1 MKRKSFICGAL
12 VMALLCGCGKD
23 AVTVP
28 AGQENSSAT
37 ESTENAIYE
46 DNADKEA
53 DSTSS
58 DENTDNT
65 DDKTEEA
72 DPTSEQEDDVALKDL
87 CSDFFTLGVGINGST
102 LENQT
107 LNIPEYM
114 ELSKKHFNSCTMTNL
129 MKSCYIL
136 DQFASQ
142 DNLKNGNSEPAL
154 NFASIDPTLKWCR
167 ENGMKMRGHTLVWHT
182 QAPGWFFRENYTDDG
197 EYVDKET
204 MLARMESYIRQLL
217 THVQEEYPDVVYCWD
232 VVNEAVDPESADPDS
247 DFKCRTKCGQDPNP
261 WYDTIGPDYV
271 EMAFTYARKYVADGV
286 KLFYND
292 YNTYQAPKT
301 EGIYTLCESLKEKGL
316 IDGIGM
322 QGYWGIDYPPTKDIR
337 NAIKKFSEL
346 GLEIQVTELSVGVDK
361 ETEAMFLKQADK
373 YEQYFKL
380 LYEMDSDNGGPANI
394 TNVTLFGLVDHYREG
409 DTTNSRIFDEN
420 YQPKPAFYKIKGVMQ
435 ENAKAQADGEESDK
449 DNTSAQAE
457 DVCTKVFCTAN
468 ASEGNAEI
476 QNGNIPAPTRVG
488 EEKWV
493 TMVSIKEFERD
504 GKKIYGELYR
514 PVGEGK
520 FPAMII
526 CHGFNA
532 NSAPERGLAKMY
544 AEAGVVTYIFD
555 FIGGGKNSKSD
566 GTMTDMSVLTEA
578 ADLNVVFDGIRALDY
593 VDENRMFVSGES
605 QGGFMAT
612 YFAGTRPD
620 DVKGLVAFYPAYV
633 LQNDAFRLISFLV
646 DIPETVD
653 FLGATVSRKYI
664 EDLMSFDIYDLMTN
678 FNGKVLIVHGTA
690 DDIAPISYSEKA
702 VKTFKDAKLVKIQG
716 QGHGFI
722 GNGWAM
728 AATEALNLVKE
739 VANK

>member
-1 MKRKSFICGAL
+1 MKVRSLICGVL
-12 VMALLCGCGKD
+12 VAALLCGCGKEVVKDNVTEEISAEASSENVQNTD
-23 AVTVP
+23 ADIK
-28 AGQENSSAT
+28 G
-37 ESTENAIYE
+37 
-46 DNADKEA
+46 EA
-53 DSTSS
+53 DQ
-58 DENTDNT
+58 
-65 DDKTEEA
+65 
-72 DPTSEQEDDVALKDL
+72 TSEQEDDVALKDL

-114 ELSKKHFNSCTMTNL
+114 ELSKKHFNSVTMTNL

-154 NFASIDPTLKWCR
+154 NFASIDPTLKWCQ

-217 THVQEEYPDVVYCWD
+217 THVQEEYPGVIYCWD

-247 DFKCRTKCGQDPNP
+247 FFKCRTKCGQDSNP

-301 EGIYTLCESLKEKGL
+301 EGIYALCEYLKEKGL

-322 QGYWGIDYPPTKDIR
+322 QGYWGIDYPPAKDIR
-337 NAIKKFSEL
+337 NAIGKFSEL
-346 GLEIQVTELSVGVDK
+346 GLEIQITELSVGVDK

-380 LYEMDSDNGGPANI
+380 IYDMDSDNGGPANI

-409 DTTNSRIFDEN
+409 DTTNSRLFDKD
-420 YQPKPAFYKIKGVMQ
+420 YQPKPAFYKVKSVMQ
-435 ENAKAQADGEESDK
+435 ENAGGSDDDKTGANADGM
-449 DNTSAQAE
+449 NTQVLS
-457 DVCTKVFCTAN
+457 KAN
-468 ASEGNAEI
+468 ASEGVTAV
-476 QNGNIPAPTRVG
+476 QNGNLNAPTRVG
-488 EEKWV
+488 EQKWV
-493 TMVSIKEFERD
+493 YMVSIKEFERD
-504 GKKIYGELYR
+504 GKRIYGELYR

-532 NSAPERGLAKMY
+532 SSAPERGLAQMY
-544 AEAGVVTYIFD
+544 AEAGIVTYIFD
-555 FIGGGKNSKSD
+555 FIGGGTNIKSD
-566 GTMTDMSVLTEA
+566 GKMTDMSVLTEA
-578 ADLNVVFDGIRALDY
+578 ADLNVVFDGIRDLDF

-605 QGGFMAT
+605 QGGFVAT

-620 DVKGLVAFYPAYV
+620 DVKGLVLFYPAYV

-646 DIPETVD
+646 DIPNTVEI
-653 FLGATVSRKYI
+653 LGMTVSRKYVK
-664 EDLMSFDIYDLMTN
+664 DLMSFDIYKLMAN
-678 FNGKVLIVHGTA
+678 YKGKVLIAHGTA
-690 DDIAPISYSEKA
+690 DDVAPISYTEKA
-702 VKTFKDAKLVKIQG
+702 MKVFENAKLVRIQG
-716 QGHGFI
+716 QGHGFV

-728 AATEALNLVKE
+728 ATTEALNLVKE
-739 VANK
+739 VANQ